1 VALITLAELLLL
13 GAIWGGSFLF
23 LRIAAPQVGIAPLV
37 EVRLVLGALV
47 LLPFLW
53 RERARLATLPWATL
67 TGIGI
72 LNSALPFLLFSWAA
86 QRAPAGVGAISNAL
100 VVLFAALVA
109 WALYDE
115 PVTTRRALG
124 LAAGLL
130 GIVVLAGGRVG
141 VGGGSVW
148 PAALAGTLG
157 ALLYGLSV
165 NLVRH
170 HLKGLPASAT
180 AAATLLGPALLTAP
194 AAWATWP
201 QHAVTPAAWLSAAL
215 LGVLCT
221 GAAYV
226 VYYRL
231 IHRIGAPRAAT
242 VTYLV
247 PLFGVFWAWLVLGE
261 PVTARMAVSGAL
273 ILGGVALTQRA

>member
-1 VALITLAELLLL
+1 MATVTLVELLLL

-23 LRIAAPQVGIAPLV
+23 LRMAAPEVGIAPLV
-37 EVRLVLGALV
+37 EVRLVLGAAV

-53 RERARLATLPWATL
+53 RERARLPRLPWLKL
-67 TGIGI
+67 TGIGL
-72 LNSALPFLLFSWAA
+72 LNSTVPFLLFSWAA
-86 QRAPAGVGAISNAL
+86 QRAPAGISALSNAL
-100 VVLFAALVA
+100 VVPFAAAVA

-115 PVTTRRALG
+115 PITARRAWGLGAG
-124 LAAGLL
+124 LA
-130 GIVVLAGGRVG
+130 GIVVLAGDRIA
-141 VGGGSVW
+141 GGFAW
-148 PAALAGTLG
+148 PAALAGTCG
-157 ALLYGLSV
+157 ALCYSLAV

-180 AAATLLGPALLTAP
+180 AAATLLGPALLTLP

-201 QHAVTPAAWLSAAL
+201 THPISPVAWVAAAL

-226 VYYRL
+226 IYYRL

-261 PVTARMAVSGAL
+261 PVTARMALSGAL

>member
-1 VALITLAELLLL
+1 VAPITLLELVVL

-23 LRIAAPQVGIAPLV
+23 LRIAAPQIGIAPLV
-37 EVRLVLGALV
+37 EVRLLLGAAV

-53 RERARLATLPWATL
+53 RERALFTALPWARL
-67 TGIGI
+67 SGIGM
-72 LNSALPFLLFSWAA
+72 LNSAVPFLLFSWAA
-86 QRAPAGVGAISNAL
+86 QRAPAGIGALSNAL
-100 VVLFAALVA
+100 VVLFAALIA

-115 PVTTRRALG
+115 PITPRRAVGLG
-124 LAAGLL
+124 AGLL
-130 GIVVLAGGRVG
+130 GIVVLAGDRI
-141 VGGGSVW
+141 GGGSVW

-157 ALLYGLSV
+157 ALFYGLSV
-165 NLVRH
+165 NLVRQ
-170 HLKGLPASAT
+170 HLKGLPAAAT
-180 AAATLLGPALLTAP
+180 AGATLLGPALLTAP
-194 AAWATWP
+194 AAAATWP
-201 QHAVTPAAWLSAAL
+201 HHTVAPAAWLSAAL

-226 VYYRL
+226 IYYRL

-261 PVTARMAVSGAL
+261 AVTARMAVSGAL
-273 ILGGVALTQRA
+273 ILGGVALTQRG

>member
-1 VALITLAELLLL
+1 MTLLTLSELVLL
-13 GAIWGGSFLF
+13 GAIWGASFLF
-23 LRIAAPQVGIAPLV
+23 LRIAAPQLGIAPLV
-37 EVRLVLGALV
+37 EVRLVLGAAV
-47 LLPFLW
+47 LLPLLW
-53 RERARLATLPWATL
+53 RERARLPRLPWLKL
-67 TGIGI
+67 TGIGL
-72 LNSALPFLLFSWAA
+72 LNSTAPFLLFSWAA
-86 QRAPAGVGAISNAL
+86 QRAPAGVSALSNAL
-100 VVLFAALVA
+100 VVSFAALLA
-109 WALYDE
+109 WALYGE
-115 PVTTRRALG
+115 PITARRAGG
-124 LAAGLL
+124 LAAGLA
-130 GIVVLAGGRVG
+130 GIAVLAGDRI
-141 VGGGSVW
+141 GGGAVW

-157 ALLYGLSV
+157 ALMYGLAV

-170 HLKGLPASAT
+170 HLKDLPAGAT
-180 AAATLLGPALLTAP
+180 AAATLLGPALLTLP

-201 QHAVTPAAWLSAAL
+201 TQPVAPAAWLAAAL

-226 VYYRL
+226 IYYRL

-261 PVTARMAVSGAL
+261 PVTTRMALSGAL

>member
-1 VALITLAELLLL
+1 VAAVTLLELLLL

-23 LRIAAPQVGIAPLV
+23 LRVAAPEVGIAPLV
-37 EVRLVLGALV
+37 EMRLLLGVAV

-53 RERARLATLPWATL
+53 RERALVPRLPWLKL

-72 LNSALPFLLFSWAA
+72 LNSTAPFLLFSWAA
-86 QRAPAGVGAISNAL
+86 QRAPAGIGALSNAL

-115 PVTTRRALG
+115 AITARRAWGLG
-124 LAAGLL
+124 AGLL
-130 GIVVLAGGRVG
+130 GILVLAGDRIAGG
-141 VGGGSVW
+141 VVW

-157 ALLYGLSV
+157 ALLYGLAV

-170 HLKGLPASAT
+170 HLRGLPASAT

-201 QHAVTPAAWLSAAL
+201 AHPITPAAWLSAVL

-221 GAAYV
+221 GVAYV
-226 VYYRL
+226 IYYRL

-261 PVTARMAVSGAL
+261 PVTLRMVLSGAL